1 LWIGIRRAVAGV
13 RAPAAALDETPTELE
28 FHPMTPDT
36 VKVEGLEVH
45 ELALAFPAYKEPDMD
60 KLTIDV
66 RDHGMREPVTLY
78 EGKILDGRN
87 RKEAAIRA
95 QLTTIP
101 SKTFEGTYDEARN
114 YVISLNLVRRHLT
127 TGQRAMIAA
136 ELAKMPQGTRTDINI
151 GQNCPMSNEA
161 AAAALNVS
169 PMTVKTAKAVKRED
183 PALAEEVK
191 QGKTKL
197 STAVRKTAA
206 LKTRPKITT
215 AKKGPAKI
223 EVKRH
228 EERMK
233 SARYKLEQFVRDYA
247 DMAEWKEVIEA
258 IKTQLGAMA
267 TGA

>member
-1 LWIGIRRAVAGV
+1 LPDVQRSGRQC
-13 RAPAAALDETPTELE
+13 LE
-28 FHPMTPDT
+28 
-36 VKVEGLEVH
+36 
-45 ELALAFPAYKEPDMD
+45 
-60 KLTIDV
+60 
-66 RDHGMREPVTLY
+66 
-78 EGKILDGRN
+78 
-87 RKEAAIRA
+87 
-95 QLTTIP
+95 
-101 SKTFEGTYDEARN
+101 
-114 YVISLNLVRRHLT
+114 
-127 TGQRAMIAA
+127 
-136 ELAKMPQGTRTDINI
+136 
-151 GQNCPMSNEA
+151 C
-161 AAAALNVS
+161 
-169 PMTVKTAKAVKRED
+169 TVKTAKAIKKAD

-206 LKTRPKITT
+206 LKTRPKVTT